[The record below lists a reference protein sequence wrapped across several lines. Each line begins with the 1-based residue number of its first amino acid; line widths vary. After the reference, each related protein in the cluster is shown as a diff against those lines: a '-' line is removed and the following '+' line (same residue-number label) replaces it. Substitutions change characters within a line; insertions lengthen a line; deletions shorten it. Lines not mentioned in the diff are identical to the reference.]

1 MNLLLVLALVSLVK
15 VQSECANACNG
26 HGKCT
31 SFDMCIC
38 NRLWQGADCS
48 ERICQFG
55 MAHVDTPKGDL
66 DGSGTVTDA
75 DHRVIENNAA
85 HPYGTTE
92 AFPAMINTDLV
103 VVPESAHDYM
113 ECSNKGTCDRTTGE
127 CECYPGYDGVS
138 CQRASCPGFPD
149 SCSGHGVCKTIAQL
163 AHADYENVYKLWD
176 QSVTMG
182 CECDAGFYGPD
193 CSLKRCKFGSD
204 PLYLDDTATTKRASF
219 DFMVVTTYNG
229 TDTYEGFGVS
239 AGEMTTIFDDGS
251 VSSQEGHWR
260 IRFFDHFGEDWTT
273 TALSDSAT
281 CNEVLDALQAIPND
295 VIPMGTTY
303 CSRFQMMNVS
313 SLQIGEGESIPYGGT
328 AITGVW
334 EDAKFNSDYVGL
346 SRHVRYNKIKFLPYE
361 MFSDDGEGFPSD
373 LLETMLSDLPNSYS
387 TPNGFPMNRM
397 DTLSGFGYQVI
408 FDGIPGAIREPKIEL
423 YTDGKRPSLQT
434 RTDNQQSKVSSRQG
448 KVITKV
454 FTDGQQGE
462 DVDYFADHCDG
473 VTVTIDRPNQKLD
486 GMTSAEKDL
495 LKACLGDGDFD
506 NDNNLMIFNW
516 DAGEE
521 DYPHMVKLVKTSTS
535 SSDGGYYVALIFESG
550 EFQMLNPFEEPDHET
565 TNPDGL
571 ATYKDVFEVY
581 TTKGTLARV
590 SNNSEALFSFGT
602 NKIWSVNASNDDW
615 TAGMTIND
623 EGAFNGDV
631 SCETHD
637 NSRRD
642 EAGSKM
648 GWIRHCVNKTDII
661 TFFNVKHRANNPAYV
676 NLYKVMNIGSKP
688 ARYSFRDKMA
698 IASTSYGDM
707 DSDFMTNVITTDLSI
722 NWASFNRGATVD
734 ETGFNIYKFF
744 PAATS
749 TYEYVAECSNR
760 GLCDTDTGICSCFPG
775 YTGDACESQSLVSC

>member
-66 DGSGTVTDA
+66 DGSGTVTNA

-85 HPYGTTE
+85 YPYGTSE
-92 AFPAMINTDLV
+92 GFPAMLNTDLV
-103 VVPESAHDYM
+103 VVPESAHYYM

-176 QSVTMG
+176 QSTTMG

-219 DFMVVTTYNG
+219 DFMIVTTYNG
-229 TDTYEGFGVS
+229 SDTNEGFGVTPD
-239 AGEMTTIFDDGS
+239 EMPTIFDDGS

-313 SLQIGEGESIPYGGT
+313 SLEIGEGYSNINSNPFATVNGF
-328 AITGVW
+328 W
-334 EDAKFNSDYVGL
+334 EDAKFNSQYMGL

-361 MFSDDGEGFPSD
+361 MFSYDGEGFPFD
-373 LLETMLSDLPNSYS
+373 LLEDKLSGLPNSYT
-387 TPNGFPMNRM
+387 TPNGFPMNKM

-434 RTDNQQSKVSSRQG
+434 RTNDPAMTKG

-462 DVDYFADHCDG
+462 DVDHFADHCDG
-473 VTVTIDRPNQKLD
+473 VTVTIDRTNQRLG

-495 LKACLGDGDFD
+495 LKACLGDGDF
-506 NDNNLMIFNW
+506 NYDNNEAIYNW

-521 DYPHMVKLVKTSTS
+521 DYPHLVKLVKTSTS
-535 SSDGGYYVALIFESG
+535 SSDGGYYVALIYEST
-550 EFQMLNPFEEPDHET
+550 EFQMLNPFEEPDWET
-565 TNPDGL
+565 TNENGAAAHPDL
-571 ATYKDVFEVY
+571 FEVY

-602 NKIWSVNASNDDW
+602 NKIWSVNATNDAFNAGI
-615 TAGMTIND
+615 TALSH
-623 EGAFNGDV
+623 GAFNGDV

-637 NSRRD
+637 NSRLNT
-642 EAGSKM
+642 AGSKM
-648 GWIRHCVNKTDII
+648 GWVYHCLNKTDII
-661 TFFNVKHRANNPAYV
+661 TVLNVKHRANNPAYI
-676 NLYKVMNIGSKP
+676 NLYKVMNIGSTTS
-688 ARYSFRDKMA
+688 RWSIRDKMG
-698 IASTSYGDM
+698 STYDDM

-722 NWASFNRGATVD
+722 NWASINRGSTPD
-734 ETGFNIYKFF
+734 ETGFSIYKFF
-744 PAATS
+744 PAASS

>member
-1 MNLLLVLALVSLVK
+1 
-15 VQSECANACNG
+15 
-26 HGKCT
+26 
-31 SFDMCIC
+31 
-38 NRLWQGADCS
+38 
-48 ERICQFG
+48 
-55 MAHVDTPKGDL
+55 
-66 DGSGTVTDA
+66 
-75 DHRVIENNAA
+75 
-85 HPYGTTE
+85 
-92 AFPAMINTDLV
+92 
-103 VVPESAHDYM
+103 
-113 ECSNKGTCDRTTGE
+113 
-127 CECYPGYDGVS
+127 
-138 CQRASCPGFPD
+138 
-149 SCSGHGVCKTIAQL
+149 
-163 AHADYENVYKLWD
+163 
-176 QSVTMG
+176 MG
-182 CECDAGFYGPD
+182 CDCDAGFYGPD

-219 DFMVVTTYNG
+219 DFMVMTTYNG
-229 TDTYEGFGVS
+229 TDSNGAFDVG
-239 AGEMTTIFDDGS
+239 AGEMTSIFDDGS

-260 IRFFDHFGEDWTT
+260 IRFFDHFGEDWVT

-281 CNEVLDALQAIPND
+281 CNEVLDALEAIPND

-313 SLQIGEGESIPYGGT
+313 SLEIGEGKSIVNSIGV
-328 AITGVW
+328 TGVW

-361 MFSDDGEGFPSD
+361 MYSDDGNGFPSD

-387 TPNGFPMNRM
+387 TPNAFPANKL

-434 RTDNQQSKVSSRQG
+434 KTTVGTDQNINRKG

-462 DVDYFADHCDG
+462 DVDHFADHCDG

-495 LKACLGDGDFD
+495 LKACLGDGDF
-506 NDNNLMIFNW
+506 NYDNNEAIFNW

-535 SSDGGYYVALIFESG
+535 SSDGGYYVALIYESS
-550 EFQMLNPFEEPDHET
+550 EFYMINPFEEPDYET
-565 TNPDGL
+565 TNSDGL
-571 ATYKDVFEVY
+571 AAHPDLFEVY

-602 NKIWSVNASNDDW
+602 NKIWSVNASNDDYNAAL
-615 TAGMTIND
+615 TALDHG
-623 EGAFNGDV
+623 EFNGDV

-637 NSRRD
+637 NSRR
-642 EAGSKM
+642 ETAGSKM

-661 TFFNVKHRANNPAYV
+661 TFLNVKHRASNPAYV
-676 NLYKVMNIGSKP
+676 NLYKVMNIGSTP
-688 ARYSFRDKMA
+688 ARYSVRDKA
-698 IASTSYGDM
+698 ENNPNTYPDM

-722 NWASFNRGATVD
+722 NWASFNRGPAD

-760 GLCDTDTGICSCFPG
+760 GLCDTDTGICNCFPG